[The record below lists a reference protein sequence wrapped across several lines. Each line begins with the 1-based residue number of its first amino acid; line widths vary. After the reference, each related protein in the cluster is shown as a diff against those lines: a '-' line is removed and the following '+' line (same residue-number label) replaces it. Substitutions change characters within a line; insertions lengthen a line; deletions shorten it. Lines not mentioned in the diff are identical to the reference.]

1 MISHLRYRMNSS
13 AVWFGSNFRWTALVK
28 LQADNKLYA
37 FPVFFFFVLSLYRIG
52 PAKSRP
58 TTWKEAYPSVLSVGN
73 NFPDGGFEKVV
84 TWNFLHP

>member
-1 MISHLRYRMNSS
+1 MITHLRYRMNSS

-37 FPVFFFFVLSLYRIG
+37 FPVFFFVLSLYHIG

-73 NFPDGGFEKVV
+73 FPDGGFEKVV

>member
-1 MISHLRYRMNSS
+1 MINHLRYRMNSS

-73 NFPDGGFEKVV
+73 FPDGGFEKVV

>member
-1 MISHLRYRMNSS
+1 MINHLRHRMNSS

-37 FPVFFFFVLSLYRIG
+37 FPVFFFVLSLYPIG

-58 TTWKEAYPSVLSVGN
+58 TIWKEAYPSVLSVG

>member
-73 NFPDGGFEKVV
+73 FPDGGFEKVV

>member
-1 MISHLRYRMNSS
+1 MMNHLRYRMNSS
-13 AVWFGSNFRWTALVK
+13 AVWFGHNSRWTALVK

-37 FPVFFFFVLSLYRIG
+37 FPVFFFVVSLYPIG

-58 TTWKEAYPSVLSVGN
+58 STWKEAYPSVLSVGN
-73 NFPDGGFEKVV
+73 FPAGGFEKVV